1 MFMVIDIRRNKWSD
15 RFFDYIAVLV
25 CMVMFLVWYIVLP
38 SHTVIHAWITVRL
51 LYIPF
56 ALSWVLLW
64 LSVQA
69 TFTARRKESHNKK
82 GA

>member
-1 MFMVIDIRRNKWSD
+1 
-15 RFFDYIAVLV
+15 
-25 CMVMFLVWYIVLP
+25 VMFLVWYTVLP
-38 SHTVIHAWITVRL
+38 SHNVIHAWITVRL

-69 TFTARRKESHNKK
+69 TFTPRRRESHNKK
-82 GA
+82 GD